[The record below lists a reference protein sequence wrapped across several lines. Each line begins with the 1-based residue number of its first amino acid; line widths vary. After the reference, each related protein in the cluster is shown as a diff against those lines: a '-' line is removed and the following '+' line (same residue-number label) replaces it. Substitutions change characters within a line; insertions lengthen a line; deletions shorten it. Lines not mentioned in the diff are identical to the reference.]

1 MKQLSPY
8 LLSLVSCLLL
18 SCTRDVYEKGDNEN
32 SYLRADFVEAFVDN
46 DKLVRRVVTDDDVE
60 LKLTASFSADWIQR
74 ADTVYRGVMYYNRQ
88 DGVAEVR
95 SLLNVGTLTLRRDT
109 TDGKGWKTDPVG
121 LETVWVSTNRKYLNL
136 GLVLKMG
143 AMEKDAAP
151 QSIGMMLSRVDTD
164 EEGVRT
170 GHLQLVHSQGDVPEY
185 YSQRVYV
192 SLPLQGLTV
201 DTLYLTMNTY
211 GGVVRKGFLLSADR

>member
-1 MKQLSPY
+1 
-8 LLSLVSCLLL
+8 
-18 SCTRDVYEKGDNEN
+18 
-32 SYLRADFVEAFVDN
+32 
-46 DKLVRRVVTDDDVE
+46 
-60 LKLTASFSADWIQR
+60 
-74 ADTVYRGVMYYNRQ
+74 
-88 DGVAEVR
+88 
-95 SLLNVGTLTLRRDT
+95 
-109 TDGKGWKTDPVG
+109 
-121 LETVWVSTNRKYLNL
+121 
-136 GLVLKMG
+136 MG
-143 AMEKDAAP
+143 AMEKDATP

-211 GGVVRKGFLLSADR
+211 SGIVRKGFLLSADR

>member
-1 MKQLSPY
+1 M
-8 LLSLVSCLLL
+8 
-18 SCTRDVYEKGDNEN
+18 
-32 SYLRADFVEAFVDN
+32 A
-46 DKLVRRVVTDDDVE
+46 E
-60 LKLTASFSADWIQR
+60 LKDLHKHVFIRFTFFLAVQLHL
-74 ADTVYRGVMYYNRQ
+74 GVKKTGLQ
-88 DGVAEVR
+88 TLIVR

-164 EEGVRT
+164 EAGVRT

-185 YSQRVYV
+185 YSQRVYI
-192 SLPLQGLTV
+192 SLPLQELTV
-201 DTLYLTMNTY
+201 DTLYLTIDTY
-211 GGVVRKGFLLSADR
+211 DGVVRKGFLLSKD

>member
-1 MKQLSPY
+1 MKKLTSYFLP
-8 LLSLVSCLLL
+8 LVPCLLL
-18 SCTRDVYEKGDNEN
+18 SCTQDLYEKGDNEN
-32 SYLRADFVEAFVDN
+32 SYLRADFVEAFVNN
-46 DKLVRRVVTDDDVE
+46 DKQVRRVVTDDDVE
-60 LKLTASFSADWIQR
+60 LKLTTSFSADWIQR
-74 ADTVYRGVMYYNRQ
+74 ADTVYRGVMYYNQQ
-88 DGVAEVR
+88 DGAAKVR
-95 SLLNVGTLTLRRDT
+95 SLSNVGTLTLRRDT
-109 TDGKGWKTDPVG
+109 TDGKKWKTDPVG

-143 AMEKDAAP
+143 AMEKDATP

-211 GGVVRKGFLLSADR
+211 SGIVRKGFLLSADR